1 MRQHRHESRS
11 GLPRFRRPFV
21 SESRTMQRLSLAPL
35 AAAGLLWM
43 TLGMAAPA
51 RASVPDADCLACH
64 SERSMKA
71 QSPGDPRL
79 LHLGPVGREK
89 LTLEVTHESLA
100 GSVHEG
106 LACTDCHQGITEVPH
121 AEKLPLVDCGGCHGD
136 QAQAVNEGIHAAK
149 KGGTHY
155 TPQCWN
161 CHGAHQ
167 IRPKTDPNSS
177 IYPMNVPGTCGACHG
192 DAKLMAAAGVVIAN
206 PLKNY
211 MKSDHWRLLSS
222 GKRLEAATCADCH
235 GAHKILP
242 STNPKSPIYK
252 LNVPK
257 TCGKCHSGI
266 EAKYAR
272 SVHGKALEKGNLE
285 APSCT
290 NCHGEHDIEGPK
302 RPTSSVYPPTVA
314 ETTCPQCHAS
324 VRLSER
330 FNLPTGMV
338 QSYKASFHGLAA
350 SYGQTDVANCASCH
364 GAHDILPA
372 SDPSSSV
379 NPANL
384 QKTCGKCHPGAT
396 KAFARINI
404 HSKVPESSSSVLFW
418 IRSLYLWLIALVV
431 GGLAL
436 HQLMDYVRRYRLAI
450 QALDPAAVY
459 RRMTGAERLQHFLLL
474 SSFFTL
480 VATGFALKYPDSLW
494 SIPFKWASLGF
505 DIRGWLHRAA
515 AVVLIGDALYHLVY
529 VISTKRGRAFIRD
542 ITPAASDVREFFQQ
556 IAYYLGLRRREA
568 DFGRFSYA
576 EKLEYLALVWG
587 TVVMVA
593 TGFVLW
599 FKEFFTAYL
608 PEWGYNAAEMIH
620 FYEAVL
626 AFATILIWHLY
637 MVFVHTDHP
646 PFNPTWI
653 TGLMTR
659 KTLEH
664 HHPRVL
670 TQIKAEKAQAE
681 KEQTE
686 KAQEEKA
693 QEEKKAP
700 ESKA

>member
-1 MRQHRHESRS
+1 
-11 GLPRFRRPFV
+11 
-21 SESRTMQRLSLAPL
+21 
-35 AAAGLLWM
+35 
-43 TLGMAAPA
+43 MAAQ
-51 RASVPDADCLACH
+51 R
-64 SERSMKA
+64 
-71 QSPGDPRL
+71 PGDPRL

-89 LTLEVTHESLA
+89 LTLEVTDKSLA
-100 GSVHEG
+100 GSVHAG
-106 LACTDCHQGITEVPH
+106 LACTDCHQAIAGLPH
-121 AEKLPLVDCGGCHGD
+121 AEKLPLVDCGGCHAN
-136 QAQAVNEGIHAAK
+136 QAEALSEGIHAAR
-149 KGGTHY
+149 KGGTNY

-167 IRPKTDPNSS
+167 IRPKTDPDSS
-177 IYPMNVPGTCGACHG
+177 IYPVNVPGTCGACHG
-192 DAKLMAAAGVVIAN
+192 DAKLMAAAGVVIAD

-211 MKSDHWRLLSS
+211 MKSDHWRILSS
-222 GKRLEAATCADCH
+222 GKMLVAATCADCH

-242 STNPKSPIYK
+242 STSPKSPIYK
-252 LNVPK
+252 QNVPK

-272 SVHGKALEKGNLE
+272 SVHGKALEEGNLQ
-285 APSCT
+285 APSCN

-330 FNLPTGMV
+330 FSLPTGMV
-338 QSYKASFHGLAA
+338 QSYKASFHGLAS

-372 SDPSSSV
+372 SDPASSI

-384 QKTCGKCHPGAT
+384 QRTCGKCHPDAT
-396 KAFARINI
+396 KAFANINI
-404 HSKVPESSSSVLFW
+404 HSKISEASSPVLFW

-436 HQLMDYVRRYRLAI
+436 HQLMDYVRRYRVTIKMLN
-450 QALDPAAVY
+450 PAAVY
-459 RRMTGAERLQHFLLL
+459 RRMTGAERLQHLLLL

-494 SIPFKWASLGF
+494 SIPFKWLSVGF

-515 AVVLIGDALYHLVY
+515 AVVMIGDALYHLVY
-529 VISTKRGRAFIRD
+529 VATTKRGRAFVRD
-542 ITPAASDVREFFQQ
+542 IMPATSDAREFFQQ
-556 IAYYLGLRRREA
+556 IGYYLGIRRHEA

-576 EKLEYLALVWG
+576 EKVEYLALVWG
-587 TVVMVA
+587 TAVMVA

-608 PEWGYNAAEMIH
+608 PEWGYKAAEMIH

-626 AFATILIWHLY
+626 AFTTIIIWHLY

-670 TQIKAEKAQAE
+670 TQIKGEKG
-681 KEQTE
+681 
-686 KAQEEKA
+686 QEGN
-693 QEEKKAP
+693 EEP
-700 ESKA
+700 ESKT